1 MVSRKGRDWI
11 LGRQKQQ
18 IVSHSAIKNKNKK
31 KKENKT
37 KNNHTDKFQ
46 RGYLVVVGK
55 LNYVK

>member
-11 LGRQKQQ
+11 LRRQKQQ
-18 IVSHSAIKNKNKK
+18 IVSHSAIQKIKQNKIKNS
-31 KKENKT
+31 
-37 KNNHTDKFQ
+37 HSDKFQ